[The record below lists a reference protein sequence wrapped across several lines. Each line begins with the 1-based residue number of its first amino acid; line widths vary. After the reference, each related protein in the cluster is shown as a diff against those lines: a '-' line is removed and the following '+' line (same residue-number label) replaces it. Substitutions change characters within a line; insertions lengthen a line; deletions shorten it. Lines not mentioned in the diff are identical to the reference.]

1 MFLRPN
7 SALKQTPPSSWYYH
21 QINLAAGAMD
31 SCFVLI
37 KTHQYGTAPGER
49 FLLQSIAATARIIWL
64 CASVRYWQYREV
76 DSVCFCAEYGHVYKA
91 STFLNNCKLLDFLVF
106 WDKDEKT

>member
-7 SALKQTPPSSWYYH
+7 SALKQTPPSPWYNTSNLTH
-21 QINLAAGAMD
+21 AHSQINLAAAAMD

-49 FLLQSIAATARIIWL
+49 FLLPSIAATARIIWL
-64 CASVRYWQYREV
+64 CASVRYWKYREV
-76 DSVCFCAEYGHVYKA
+76 DSVCFCADYGHVFKA
-91 STFLNNCKLLDFLVF
+91 RTFLK
-106 WDKDEKT
+106 

>member
-7 SALKQTPPSSWYYH
+7 SALKQIPPSPWYNTSNLTH
-21 QINLAAGAMD
+21 AHSQINLAAAAMD

-49 FLLQSIAATARIIWL
+49 FLLAVYRCHCSDNMA
-64 CASVRYWQYREV
+64 VRKRKILAIPRSW
-76 DSVCFCAEYGHVYKA
+76 
-91 STFLNNCKLLDFLVF
+91 
-106 WDKDEKT
+106 